1 MDRAGGAT
9 WAWPEALIGFG
20 LLIFAG
26 LVLWSTSQIPV
37 SPLYAKV
44 GPTIFPYITAA
55 GLVVFAMLLIV
66 QAARGGWQAD
76 EEKDV
81 PIDWRA
87 LAFVAAGLIVNVVLI
102 VPLGFTAASTAMFV
116 LITHAFGS
124 RKILRD
130 AALGFAIAII
140 AYFGFA
146 KLLGVNIGA
155 GLIEGLLGG

>member
-1 MDRAGGAT
+1 MNRAGSAT

-20 LLIFAG
+20 LLVFAG

-44 GPTIFPYITAA
+44 GPTIFPYLTAA
-55 GLVVFAMLLIV
+55 GLALFAVLLIV
-66 QAARGGWQAD
+66 QAARGGWQPE
-76 EEKDV
+76 EEKEV
-81 PIDWRA
+81 SIDWRA
-87 LAFVAAGLIVNVVLI
+87 LSIVAVGLLVNVVLI

-116 LITHAFGS
+116 LITYAFGS
-124 RKILRD
+124 RSIVRN
-130 AALGFAIAII
+130 AALGFAIAIV

-155 GLIEGLLGG
+155 GPIERLFGG